1 MEQPAGPDQG
11 PDDVLSMGEGSGN
24 GSARWSRLGAVL
36 VVLVLAFGIYRMVSG
51 PSTPGA
57 ADQAEAAQESGS
69 VGSAFSGSGQL
80 ASGDFRAQ
88 HATRLKLGSHLVT
101 LHGAGIQQAHRE
113 TSATALGRI
122 RSGWLVQL
130 TSRACEDRTDSQV
143 SYGVARASG
152 RFTLWDEATSGRRPT
167 WRSPDGALML
177 VVRGQHVRVRQAPA
191 STLLAEFKAGL

>member
-1 MEQPAGPDQG
+1 MEQPARNDQG

-36 VVLVLAFGIYRMVSG
+36 VVLLLALGVYRLVSG

-57 ADQAEAAQESGS
+57 PDEAEAAADSSS
-69 VGSAFSGSGQL
+69 VGAASSGSGQL

-88 HATRLKLGSHLVT
+88 HDTRVMLGKRLVT
-101 LHGAGIQQAHRE
+101 LHGAGVQQAHRE
-113 TSATALGRI
+113 TSATALGRL

-143 SYGVARASG
+143 SYGVARRSG
-152 RFTLWDEATSGRRPT
+152 RFTLWEELATARRPH
-167 WRSPDGALML
+167 WRSPDHALML
-177 VVRGQHVRVRQAPA
+177 VARGQHVRVRQAPT